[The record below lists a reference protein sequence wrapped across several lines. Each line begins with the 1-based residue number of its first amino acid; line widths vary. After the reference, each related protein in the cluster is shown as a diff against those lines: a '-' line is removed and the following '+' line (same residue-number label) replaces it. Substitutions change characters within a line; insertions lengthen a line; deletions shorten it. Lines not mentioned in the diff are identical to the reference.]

1 MKFATL
7 VSCTQ
12 STETRCWTT
21 NSLTTSRRARLFR
34 PQTFHTSR
42 WLVLMLKPRCDEE
55 EQALLLRR
63 LRRALA
69 AQPLAPEQ
77 LPHGSLLG

>member
-1 MKFATL
+1 
-7 VSCTQ
+7 
-12 STETRCWTT
+12 
-21 NSLTTSRRARLFR
+21 
-34 PQTFHTSR
+34 
-42 WLVLMLKPRCDEE
+42 MLKPRCDEE